1 MGTVVASLLFDVRA
15 RDPLVI
21 GAVTAL
27 VGLVGAAALLVAA
40 RQSLVIDPASAL
52 RDE

>member
-1 MGTVVASLLFDVRA
+1 VASLLFDVRA

-21 GAVTAL
+21 ASVVAV
-27 VGLVGAAALLVAA
+27 VGGVGVLACLLAA
-40 RQSLVIDPASAL
+40 RASLSLNPAAAL